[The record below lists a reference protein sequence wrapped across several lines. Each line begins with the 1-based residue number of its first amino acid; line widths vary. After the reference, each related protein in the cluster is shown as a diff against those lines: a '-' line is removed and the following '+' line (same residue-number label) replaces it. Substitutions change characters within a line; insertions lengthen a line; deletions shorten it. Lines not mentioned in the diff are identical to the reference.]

1 VIGAPSDQPW
11 SVGVLLLVVW
21 RDELRRT
28 SLGALECYFWWF
40 GGRSFIGPALEHWSA
55 TLGGLP
61 DRTPLE
67 LHWTSV
73 GVSEWYTLRFGEFH
87 VFLL

>member
-1 VIGAPSDQPW
+1 VIGARSDQPW
-11 SVGVLLLVVW
+11 SLGVLLLVVW
-21 RDELRRT
+21 RKDPI
-28 SLGALECYFWWF
+28 
-40 GGRSFIGPALEHWSA
+40 GRDWSFIGPALEHWSA

-67 LHWTSV
+67 LHWTSL
-73 GVSEWYTLRFGEFH
+73 GVLECYTLRFGEFH